1 MNNNNITIIEEAL
14 KTVYDPE
21 FPVVDIYTLWL
32 IYDISTKEE
41 NKEVFI
47 LMTLTSP
54 ACPMWDMIVEMVK
67 NAINE
72 KLPEYTTSVEITFEP
87 MWSPDAIKDDD
98 LKRMFDL

>member
-1 MNNNNITIIEEAL
+1 
-14 KTVYDPE
+14 
-21 FPVVDIYTLWL
+21 
-32 IYDISTKEE
+32 
-41 NKEVFI
+41 
-47 LMTLTSP
+47 
-54 ACPMWDMIVEMVK
+54 MIVEMVK